1 MADGRSARWSSNRR
15 TRLRP
20 RRSRPRG
27 ARARGMNGERSSA
40 RASIIGLKASTRP
53 PAGACRIRHEP
64 GRSPPPPR
72 QPALGAVEVTTA
84 FWRRLAAT
92 WIDSFIV
99 YAIAVFLVAVA
110 AVAGLRIALDPTFLL
125 LAAVYGG
132 TLVARSG
139 QTIGKV
145 LREMSSP
152 PARADHAGL
161 PPVGTHLCA
170 KQPTCSLYHPRVP
183 YRPRPGFERAARQRP
198 V

>member
-1 MADGRSARWSSNRR
+1 MVEQPAHQAATAAVTAARRKGKGHEWRAIFGKSFYNRSQGVHSPTSGSLPDSTR
-15 TRLRP
+15 TRP
-20 RRSRPRG
+20 V
-27 ARARGMNGERSSA
+27 AA
-40 RASIIGLKASTRP
+40 
-53 PAGACRIRHEP
+53 
-64 GRSPPPPR
+64 PPR

-92 WIDSFIV
+92 WIDSFVV